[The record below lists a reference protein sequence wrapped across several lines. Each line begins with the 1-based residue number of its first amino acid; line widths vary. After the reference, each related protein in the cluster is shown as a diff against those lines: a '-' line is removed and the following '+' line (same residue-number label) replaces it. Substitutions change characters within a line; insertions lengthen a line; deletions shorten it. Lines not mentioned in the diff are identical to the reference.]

1 MVFTHG
7 AKYQDEADEETHK
20 IMLDIDGPNSHRASA
35 EFSPYAVPRVTAT
48 IEAGELGEGNGGH
61 HSSALPTV
69 QRMHARARAYSRSP
83 SLRPLLRFCPGSV
96 IALVGEGS
104 SGKTTLLRLLAR
116 QHIPSS
122 GWISY
127 PEYWRVRYLDAID
140 PPYFF
145 KGTMKE
151 NLKFGNQHEHTDKEV
166 RPKPPHPRTFSCA

>member
-1 MVFTHG
+1 
-7 AKYQDEADEETHK
+7 
-20 IMLDIDGPNSHRASA
+20 
-35 EFSPYAVPRVTAT
+35 
-48 IEAGELGEGNGGH
+48 
-61 HSSALPTV
+61 
-69 QRMHARARAYSRSP
+69 MHALTGTLHCSSLSHHPYLPFRS
-83 SLRPLLRFCPGSV
+83 GSV

-145 KGTMKE
+145 KGTMKA

-166 RPKPPHPRTFSCA
+166 RPKPHPRLDLRPQLPQCSCPAP